1 MRRAQTQVCAT
12 WPPVFV
18 SGAYANNWRWCSW
31 PGSGR
36 RRFLRGGGVA
46 RRALGMAGG
55 RPRASAAW
63 AATFSRTRS
72 AIRSTSYPLA
82 RVRISVSA
90 AHSHSMAL
98 SKAVTLLELSRR
110 KLRISVVML
119 MMPPTQ
125 ECFVLLG
132 QNHQWNFRTMLA
144 VLRCEFLE
152 ERAGSAILP
161 PRCGYCASRGAA
173 APPRFAGGAVVPF
186 SRLPPVEPFS
196 PTRVLECWM
205 PLVAK
210 L

>member
-1 MRRAQTQVCAT
+1 MARVHCSVIRAEKTKSRR
-12 WPPVFV
+12 W
-18 SGAYANNWRWCSW
+18 WSW

-36 RRFLRGGGVA
+36 RRFLRGGNVG

-55 RPRASAAW
+55 WPRASAAW

-98 SKAVTLLELSRR
+98 SKADTLLDRSRR

-125 ECFVLLG
+125 ECFVPLG
-132 QNHQWNFRTMLA
+132 QNHQWNFSTMLA
-144 VLRCEFLE
+144 VLRCEFRGK
-152 ERAGSAILP
+152 RAGSAAWP
-161 PRCGYCASRGAA
+161 
-173 APPRFAGGAVVPF
+173 
-186 SRLPPVEPFS
+186 
-196 PTRVLECWM
+196 PTRH
-205 PLVAK
+205 PLY
-210 L
+210 